1 MPHPG
6 RTASDGCHYCRTTDD
21 NKALE
26 RVADALATECARY
39 STLLVTDH
47 EPLLQRAAEM
57 GGDVHVV
64 NWPDATQSPAN
75 DDWLMLPLAAAGKE
89 CLTWCTP
96 TDGGRRIAREAGR
109 TLKPAG
115 AVVTHIT
122 AVAPDQWQPLVH
134 PFAGLVHSARTTLPP
149 APNRSNGVAA
159 DGPSAFDTSPA
170 ELARRVIVTY
180 GAELLV
186 VDDGDYG
193 TGYALDVSTG
203 LWRAA
208 GDTWARWMVEI
219 ADEMIAD
226 VIRSGLSGKAL
237 TAAIAHVHRLKR
249 PGMVDQV
256 RPMLRAMLRYLRDRG
271 ERCAAV
277 TECKADEIDADTRY
291 IGARNGVVDLHAG
304 QLLPAAKGRR
314 HRVTMQVP
322 VAFDPDARGSR
333 G

>member
-1 MPHPG
+1 MPPMG
-6 RTASDGCHYCRTTDD
+6 R
-21 NKALE
+21 
-26 RVADALATECARY
+26 
-39 STLLVTDH
+39 
-47 EPLLQRAAEM
+47 PLLIRLR
-57 GGDVHVV
+57 
-64 NWPDATQSPAN
+64 P
-75 DDWLMLPLAAAGKE
+75 
-89 CLTWCTP
+89 
-96 TDGGRRIAREAGR
+96 
-109 TLKPAG
+109 
-115 AVVTHIT
+115 
-122 AVAPDQWQPLVH
+122 
-134 PFAGLVHSARTTLPP
+134 
-149 APNRSNGVAA
+149 
-159 DGPSAFDTSPA
+159 

-256 RPMLRAMLRYLRDRG
+256 RPMLRAMLRTLRDRG

-291 IGARNGVVDLHAG
+291 IGVRNGVVDLHAG

-322 VAFDPDARGSR
+322 VAFDPDAADPAVDRLFAHLGPDAARWWWRVLGFHLMGAPSR
-333 G
+333 RYPRTICCPPC

>member
-75 DDWLMLPLAAAGKE
+75 DDWLMLPLA
-89 CLTWCTP
+89 
-96 TDGGRRIAREAGR
+96 
-109 TLKPAG
+109 
-115 AVVTHIT
+115 
-122 AVAPDQWQPLVH
+122 
-134 PFAGLVHSARTTLPP
+134 
-149 APNRSNGVAA
+149 
-159 DGPSAFDTSPA
+159 
-170 ELARRVIVTY
+170 
-180 GAELLV
+180 
-186 VDDGDYG
+186 
-193 TGYALDVSTG
+193 
-203 LWRAA
+203 AA

-322 VAFDPDARGSR
+322 VVFDPDARG
-333 G
+333 